1 MMIKKLATIILFC
14 IVHVTQAQSKDS
26 IQISQ
31 VLNNQLKAWNDGSI
45 EGFMQGYWKSDELKF
60 ITKKGVTLG
69 WQKVFENYKKS
80 FSTKELM
87 GKLLFNVDNISKMT
101 KNTYLVTGKWVVDSK
116 EGPKNGYF
124 SLIFKKVR
132 NEWLII
138 VDHTF

>member
-1 MMIKKLATIILFC
+1 MIRKG
-14 IVHVTQAQSKDS
+14 QSD
-26 IQISQ
+26 
-31 VLNNQLKAWNDGSI
+31 LLC
-45 EGFMQGYWKSDELKF
+45 
-60 ITKKGVTLG
+60 
-69 WQKVFENYKKS
+69 
-80 FSTKELM
+80 
-87 GKLLFNVDNISKMT
+87 LFNVDNISKMT